1 MPSKSVDCEH
11 THEDEPQHDHSH
23 PQHKPHSETTPLLQ
37 HSKSNGNGASTQ
49 DSSDEMQ
56 ERQKKAGAR
65 PSLQSRISSTVS
77 MLRKGSKHAC
87 DANGPCYGYSDPC
100 GDECFKNINQRGGR
114 GGRLSPWNGI
124 KRPTATLRHS
134 TAGILSASIKPLRSI
149 DEEANIGVPRAPVN
163 GSNLR
168 RKNSD
173 TAVPSTTISE
183 QPELH
188 TAEVDTQLSPSTT
201 QGSHASH
208 EGHDYEDNETS
219 GQGGAHHHHIPT
231 NKFLSIGLQTSIAIA
246 LHKLPEG
253 FITYATNHAN
263 PKLGF
268 TVFLALAIHNVTEGF
283 ALALP
288 LYLATNSRI
297 RALLYSIV
305 LGGLSQ
311 PLGAGIAALWL
322 HFAEKGRG
330 DQNQTDRQQAVYG
343 VMFALTAGIMTS
355 VAFGLM
361 LEGTSLGHNKT
372 LAVTFIFVG
381 AFILGASSA
390 LTG

>member
-1 MPSKSVDCEH
+1 MRSFRALCASVQASWYVCRVSIEVYMMLIPGQLVSALSKMLISSMKSLQESGFNSQQSGLIAYSCLFLGGCGIRLLTGLIHRLMPSKSVDCEH
-11 THEDEPQHDHSH
+11 THEDEPQHDHAE
-23 PQHKPHSETTPLLQ
+23 PQHKSHSETTPLLQ
-37 HSKSNGNGASTQ
+37 HSKSNGNGAARH

-56 ERQKKAGAR
+56 ERQKKAGGR

-77 MLRKGSKHAC
+77 MLRKGPKHAC

-114 GGRLSPWNGI
+114 NGRLSPWNGI

-149 DEEANIGVPRAPVN
+149 DEEANMGVPRAPLT
-163 GSNLR
+163 GKDSR

-188 TAEVDTQLSPSTT
+188 TAETDTQLSQSTT

-208 EGHDYEDNETS
+208 DSHEHDDHERS

-246 LHKLPEG
+246 LWVSHCYVKIFNE
-253 FITYATNHAN
+253 AN
-263 PKLGF
+263 IGP
-268 TVFLALAIHNVTEGF
+268 AI
-283 ALALP
+283 
-288 LYLATNSRI
+288 NSQR
-297 RALLYSIV
+297 
-305 LGGLSQ
+305 
-311 PLGAGIAALWL
+311 
-322 HFAEKGRG
+322 
-330 DQNQTDRQQAVYG
+330 
-343 VMFALTAGIMTS
+343 
-355 VAFGLM
+355 
-361 LEGTSLGHNKT
+361 
-372 LAVTFIFVG
+372 
-381 AFILGASSA
+381 ASSHTPLITPTPSWDSRSFSHSQFTTSQRA
-390 LTG
+390 SR